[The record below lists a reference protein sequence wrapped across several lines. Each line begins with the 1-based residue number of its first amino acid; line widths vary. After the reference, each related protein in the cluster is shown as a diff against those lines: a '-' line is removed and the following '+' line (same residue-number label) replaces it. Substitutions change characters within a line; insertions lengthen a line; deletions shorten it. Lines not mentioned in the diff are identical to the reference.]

1 MVKTKPKIVKIK
13 LEKLYDVGSL
23 DVSSSTVLEYL
34 FKLYDIEGYR
44 IVAMANPD
52 WEWFALR
59 DDNELQEL
67 ILEELRKR
75 GIENCNLHCLFGEKL
90 VEKIALSAITKYAKR
105 HDYPVVVELYDGYEY
120 CWAVLMMSPH

>member
-1 MVKTKPKIVKIK
+1 MAKKPKIIKIN
-13 LEKLYDVGSL
+13 LEKLYDIGNL
-23 DVSSSTVLEYL
+23 DATSSTVLEYL

-52 WEWFALR
+52 WEWFVLYNK
-59 DDNELQEL
+59 NELQEL

-75 GIENCNLHCLFGEKL
+75 GVENCHLRCLFREKL

-105 HDYPVVVELYDGYEY
+105 HDYPVVVQLYDGYEY
-120 CWAVLMMSPH
+120 CWAIIMTTWAS

>member
-1 MVKTKPKIVKIK
+1 MKIN

-75 GIENCNLHCLFGEKL
+75 GIENLGPGEL
-90 VEKIALSAITKYAKR
+90 RTWR
-105 HDYPVVVELYDGYEY
+105 T
-120 CWAVLMMSPH
+120 